1 MIENTIDIFNKNLS
15 LSRCATSLIYMQAV
29 VRYADIPETKRQKM
43 QLCRKGPA
51 LPSFISP

>member
-1 MIENTIDIFNKNLS
+1 MIENTIGIFNKNLS

-51 LPSFISP
+51 LPTFVSP